1 MRSCLYLINTQMII
15 HMDAAAVKSSHPH
28 WTTKTTLNVTEA
40 AVVVGIGRSAAYEAV
55 RVGQIPSIRIGR
67 RILVPVSALQ
77 ALLEGSDR

>member
-1 MRSCLYLINTQMII
+1 
-15 HMDAAAVKSSHPH
+15 MDTAAVKKSHPD
-28 WTTKTTLNVTEA
+28 WTTKTTLNVDEV

-67 RILVPVSALQ
+67 RILVPVSALR